1 MCHQPARFEKSWP
14 PFCQIWIIFTHLK
27 LWIASAR
34 HNFKWVK
41 IQIEFGGQRVKH
53 HYYHWRFISFTDYPH
68 TSSRPV
74 MWKGLQFS
82 QTTLFTFITPLFSA
96 NCLPQS
102 VSNGG
107 VGKLMPPPPWGTG
120 IHNATSTSLL
130 LDYTLLNMFMKFED
144 LLYILFYLI
153 RILINEPAYDK
164 VIICM
169 RKEKSRSENS
179 RQISRNLWK
188 VHFPKETDRQVA
200 TLHTLYN

>member
-1 MCHQPARFEKSWP
+1 
-14 PFCQIWIIFTHLK
+14 
-27 LWIASAR
+27 
-34 HNFKWVK
+34 
-41 IQIEFGGQRVKH
+41 
-53 HYYHWRFISFTDYPH
+53 
-68 TSSRPV
+68 
-74 MWKGLQFS
+74 
-82 QTTLFTFITPLFSA
+82 
-96 NCLPQS
+96 
-102 VSNGG
+102 
-107 VGKLMPPPPWGTG
+107 
-120 IHNATSTSLL
+120 
-130 LDYTLLNMFMKFED
+130 MFMKLED